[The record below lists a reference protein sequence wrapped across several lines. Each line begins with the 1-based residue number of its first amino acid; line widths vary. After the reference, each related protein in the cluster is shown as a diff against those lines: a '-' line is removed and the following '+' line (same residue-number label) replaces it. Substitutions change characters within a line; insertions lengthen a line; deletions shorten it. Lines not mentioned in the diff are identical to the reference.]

1 MIYRA
6 VALRSVVFRFSSLK
20 KPAILIVFVRSFIAR
35 RIPFDVRRESYRGK
49 DGTDSGT
56 LPFSFI
62 QGREV
67 FIRDNFSTSYYN
79 TRSKRKFGKYLEIK
93 EGEKNVNKNI
103 KME

>member
-6 VALRSVVFRFSSLK
+6 VALRSVVFSLPRDFRFSSLK

-79 TRSKRKFGKYLEIK
+79 TRSKRKKIW
-93 EGEKNVNKNI
+93 
-103 KME
+103 